1 MIVESDYRLPH
12 AEQTEPKREDDGHA
26 LEYLDKLDFRPMGY
40 EW

>member
-12 AEQTEPKREDDGHA
+12 AEQLKPKREDDGHA
-26 LEYLDKLDFRPMGY
+26 LEYLDNLDFRPMGY

>member
-1 MIVESDYRLPH
+1 MIDESQYRLPRH
-12 AEQTEPKREDDGHA
+12 EQPKPKHEDDGHA